1 MGGNFQKCLHRP
13 SLHTSH
19 HPAQQSPTTPLLTM
33 VEVVVALLNQPPPS
47 LTMVILLPLP
57 LLLVLLPTPS
67 HNGGSC
73 RSSLPPSH
81 NGGHIRRVGRNSAR
95 GWWVAASPC
104 PSVMC
109 SYILPSASARVFS
122 VRLKKSW
129 ARFNNEP
136 GFPIGQG
143 TSLSSNV
150 EDTLS
155 VVLRS
160 MNVGKQAT
168 PRETL
173 LLNNKQE

>member
-13 SLHTSH
+13 SLRTSY
-19 HPAQQSPTTPLLTM
+19 PAQRSPTAPLLIM
-33 VEVVVALLNQPPPS
+33 VVVALLNHPPP
-47 LTMVILLPLP
+47 LLIMVILLLLP
-57 LLLVLLPTPS
+57 LLLVLPTPS

-109 SYILPSASARVFS
+109 SYILPSARFFFLAAKKVFGS
-122 VRLKKSW
+122 
-129 ARFNNEP
+129 
-136 GFPIGQG
+136 IGQG

-168 PRETL
+168 PGETL